1 MFNLLKDFYFS
12 SQSST
17 SSRSSLNN
25 QEPDIITNTPI
36 RVKNNNKRK
45 YHIMVDVPLIDL
57 SDTNNIDSKKQKI
70 NIQNNNYPIL
80 KEITKNKNT
89 VEKEIVN
96 EMNKI
101 FYRFNKDLKIN
112 ICEDIKRNIYN
123 QLFNCLE
130 CEYICCVNVL
140 NYEQNIC
147 SLSNSDED
155 DSDEDD
161 SDDDSE
167 DDSDDDINDE
177 EFDINNIDFNEQK
190 QYIFINSKS
199 KKRNFYRYNGDK
211 IKQKNVKKIF
221 NIKNNI
227 GGINLKIYKIKE
239 LSGNLETNLKKKFKT
254 NEYFMI
260 IPDYVTDINKINKNK
275 KNFEN
280 LIFIKSLGNIRYN
293 NIDIKNILH
302 QREIMK
308 FFYYDIYFNNN
319 ITGSVQSSISY

>member
-17 SSRSSLNN
+17 LSNN
-25 QEPDIITNTPI
+25 QESDIITNTPI

-45 YHIMVDVPLIDL
+45 YNIMTDVPLIDL
-57 SDTNNIDSKKQKI
+57 SNTNNTDNTYAKKQKI
-70 NIQNNNYPIL
+70 NIKNNNYPIL

-101 FYRFNKDLKIN
+101 FYRFNKNLKIN

-123 QLFNCLE
+123 KLFNCLE

-147 SLSNSDED
+147 SLSDTDED
-155 DSDEDD
+155 SENTDEY
-161 SDDDSE
+161 SDDD
-167 DDSDDDINDE
+167 DNDINDG
-177 EFDINNIDFNEQK
+177 EFDVNKIDCNEQK
-190 QYIFINSKS
+190 QYIFINSNL
-199 KKRNFYRYNGDK
+199 KKRIFYRYNGYK
-211 IKQKNVKKIF
+211 IKRKEIKKIF
-221 NIKNNI
+221 NIENNI

-239 LSGNLETNLKKKFKT
+239 LSGNLETNLKKIFKT

-275 KNFEN
+275 KIFEK
-280 LIFIKSLGNIRYN
+280 LIFIKNIGNIKYN
-293 NIDIKNILH
+293 NIDIKNIEH

-308 FFYYDIYFNNN
+308 HFYYDIYYNNN
-319 ITGSVQSSISY
+319 ITGSIEANLSY

>member
-17 SSRSSLNN
+17 SSSNN

-36 RVKNNNKRK
+36 RVKNNNKRT
-45 YHIMVDVPLIDL
+45 YDIMTDVPLIDF
-57 SDTNNIDSKKQKI
+57 SDTNNTDNIDTKKQKI

-80 KEITKNKNT
+80 KEITKNKNI

-147 SLSNSDED
+147 SLSTSDED

-161 SDDDSE
+161 SDEDDSNE
-167 DDSDDDINDE
+167 DDSD
-177 EFDINNIDFNEQK
+177 DINNIDFNEQK
-190 QYIFINSKS
+190 QYIFINSNL
-199 KKRNFYRYNGDK
+199 KKRSFYRYNGDK
-211 IKQKNVKKIF
+211 IKRKEIKKIF
-221 NIKNNI
+221 NIENNI
-227 GGINLKIYKIKE
+227 SGINFKIYKIKE
-239 LSGNLETNLKKKFKT
+239 LSGNLETNLKKTFKT

-280 LIFIKSLGNIRYN
+280 LIFIKTLGNIRYN

-308 FFYYDIYFNNN
+308 YFYYDIYFNNN
-319 ITGSVQSSISY
+319 ITGSIQSSLSY

>member
-12 SQSST
+12 SQSSQ
-17 SSRSSLNN
+17 SSNN

-36 RVKNNNKRK
+36 RVKNNNKRT
-45 YHIMVDVPLIDL
+45 YDIMTDVPLIDL
-57 SDTNNIDSKKQKI
+57 FDTNNKDNIDTKKQKI

-80 KEITKNKNT
+80 KEIKQNKNT

-101 FYRFNKDLKIN
+101 FYRFNKNLKIN

-161 SDDDSE
+161 SDE
-167 DDSDDDINDE
+167 DDSDDDIN
-177 EFDINNIDFNEQK
+177 DINNIDFNEQK
-190 QYIFINSKS
+190 QYIFINSNL
-199 KKRNFYRYNGDK
+199 KKRSFYRYNGDK
-211 IKQKNVKKIF
+211 IKRKEIKKIF
-221 NIKNNI
+221 NIENNI
-227 GGINLKIYKIKE
+227 GGINFKIYKIKE
-239 LSGNLETNLKKKFKT
+239 LSGNLKTNLKKKFKT

-308 FFYYDIYFNNN
+308 YFYYDIYFNNN
-319 ITGSVQSSISY
+319 ITGSVQSSLSY

>member
-12 SQSST
+12 SQSSQ
-17 SSRSSLNN
+17 SSNN

-36 RVKNNNKRK
+36 RVKNNNKRT
-45 YHIMVDVPLIDL
+45 YDIMTDVPLIDL
-57 SDTNNIDSKKQKI
+57 FDTNNKDNIDTKKQKI

-80 KEITKNKNT
+80 KEIKQNKNT

-101 FYRFNKDLKIN
+101 FYRFNKNLKIN

-161 SDDDSE
+161 SDDD
-167 DDSDDDINDE
+167 IN
-177 EFDINNIDFNEQK
+177 DINNIDFNEQK
-190 QYIFINSKS
+190 QYIFINSNL
-199 KKRNFYRYNGDK
+199 KKRSFYRYNGDK
-211 IKQKNVKKIF
+211 IKRKEIKKIF
-221 NIKNNI
+221 NIENNI
-227 GGINLKIYKIKE
+227 GGINFKIYKIKE
-239 LSGNLETNLKKKFKT
+239 LSGNLKTNLKKKFKT

-280 LIFIKSLGNIRYN
+280 LIFIKTLGNIRYN

-308 FFYYDIYFNNN
+308 YFYYDIYFNNN
-319 ITGSVQSSISY
+319 ITGSIQSSLSY

>member
-12 SQSST
+12 SQSSQ
-17 SSRSSLNN
+17 SSNN

-36 RVKNNNKRK
+36 RVKNNNKRT
-45 YHIMVDVPLIDL
+45 YDIMTDVPLIDL
-57 SDTNNIDSKKQKI
+57 FDTNNKDNIDTKKQKI

-80 KEITKNKNT
+80 KEIKQNKNT

-101 FYRFNKDLKIN
+101 FYRFNKNLKIN

-161 SDDDSE
+161 SDE
-167 DDSDDDINDE
+167 DDSDDDIN
-177 EFDINNIDFNEQK
+177 DINNIDFNEQK
-190 QYIFINSKS
+190 QYIFINSNL
-199 KKRNFYRYNGDK
+199 KKRSFYRYNGDK
-211 IKQKNVKKIF
+211 IKRKEIKKIF
-221 NIKNNI
+221 NIENNI
-227 GGINLKIYKIKE
+227 GGINFKIYKIKE
-239 LSGNLETNLKKKFKT
+239 LSGNLKTNLKKKFKT

-280 LIFIKSLGNIRYN
+280 LIFIKTLGNIRYN

-308 FFYYDIYFNNN
+308 YFYYDIYFNNN
-319 ITGSVQSSISY
+319 ITGSVQSSLSY